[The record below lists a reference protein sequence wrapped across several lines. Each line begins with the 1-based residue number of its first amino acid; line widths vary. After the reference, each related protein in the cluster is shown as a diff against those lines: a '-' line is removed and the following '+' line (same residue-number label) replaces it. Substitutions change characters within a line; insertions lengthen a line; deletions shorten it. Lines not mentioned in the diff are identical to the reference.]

1 MKRRSTIIL
10 RCSTSQK
17 TILKKKCNCLHAFI
31 CPVCLREKAIV
42 VHLCPRL
49 AQMQINSMLS
59 RMYVGVVITSVAAA
73 LSYIMSRQL
82 QFTLCLSLET
92 LVVTEVL
99 QNRASVNSPSPSNS
113 FLLYHTTYVTIAAN
127 T

>member
-1 MKRRSTIIL
+1 MKRQSTIIL
-10 RCSTSQK
+10 HGSTSQK
-17 TILKKKCNCLHAFI
+17 TILKKKCNCLHAFM

-59 RMYVGVVITSVAAA
+59 RMYVGVVITFVVAV

-82 QFTLCLSLET
+82 QFTVSESRDT
-92 LVVTEVL
+92 GGDRRSSE
-99 QNRASVNSPSPSNS
+99 SG
-113 FLLYHTTYVTIAAN
+113 
-127 T
+127 